1 MGGETMTARPRRR
14 LAVFSVLLVSGV
26 AVFFLVTG
34 SIFDR
39 CAGTL
44 RARLDI
50 HRGRPQY
57 FVVTG
62 VANFVPNDAL
72 QLRARH
78 GVQIVRTGCADL
90 SPDQVAYNVTV
101 ADHFRDGR

>member
-1 MGGETMTARPRRR
+1 MTTRRRRR
-14 LAVFSVLLVSGV
+14 LAVFSILLVSGV
-26 AVFFLVTG
+26 AVLYLVTG

-39 CAGTL
+39 YGGEL

-50 HRGRPQY
+50 RRGRPQY

-62 VANFVPNDAL
+62 VANVVPNDAL
-72 QLRARH
+72 HLHARY

-90 SPDQVAYNVTV
+90 SPDQVAYNVIV
-101 ADHFRDGR
+101 ADHFRDKP

>member
-14 LAVFSVLLVSGV
+14 LAILSILLVSGI
-26 AVFFLVTG
+26 AIFYLVT
-34 SIFDR
+34 SSVFDR
-39 CAGTL
+39 CAGVL

-62 VANFVPNDAL
+62 VANIVPNDAL
-72 QLRARH
+72 HLHDRH

-90 SPDQVAYNVTV
+90 SPDQAAYNVTV

>member
-1 MGGETMTARPRRR
+1 MTPRPRRR
-14 LAVFSVLLVSGV
+14 LAVLSILLVSGV
-26 AVFFLVTG
+26 ALLYLLAG

-39 CAGTL
+39 YAGEL

-50 HRGRPQY
+50 RRGRPQY

-62 VANFVPNDAL
+62 VANVVPNDVL
-72 QLRARH
+72 DLHARH

-101 ADHFRDGR
+101 ADHFRERR